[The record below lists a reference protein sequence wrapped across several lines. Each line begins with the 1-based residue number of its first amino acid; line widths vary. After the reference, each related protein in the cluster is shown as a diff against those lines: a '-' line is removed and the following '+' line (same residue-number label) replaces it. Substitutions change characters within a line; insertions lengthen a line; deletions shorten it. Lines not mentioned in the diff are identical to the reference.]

1 MHARRRARPMASVIR
16 LSPAP
21 GEGSNVGVRLR
32 VLRGY
37 SIALFE
43 STNTRIRDE
52 LIARTIAAAQPV

>member
-1 MHARRRARPMASVIR
+1 MASVIR